1 MEGNS
6 TVEDSFSELILSLK
20 QEGLTTKKAGYTL
33 QIFKESKNSPVLI
46 IFDLDRSGEKPVDAF
61 RKIKKKHPS
70 IPVIILSSSS
80 PAYLEKTFKLI
91 KEGAHDYLKKP
102 FIVDEAK
109 ILIRK
114 ALGEKK
120 EKSNKKKHPLY
131 PFLPPDFILGKN
143 HQMRKMINLIPQI
156 APTDFT
162 VLIEGESGTGK
173 ELVASIIHKASN
185 RREKSFLRLNC
196 AALTESI
203 MESELFGYERGAFTG
218 AENKKIGLF
227 SAAEGGTL
235 LLDEIAE
242 ASLNTQAK
250 LLRVIENKE
259 FIPVGGVKPVK
270 CDVRVIVSTN
280 SNLKEDI
287 KKKRFR
293 EDLYY
298 RINAFT
304 ITLPPL
310 RERREDIPLFI
321 EHFLKKY
328 SSYFNKKIEEVSP
341 EVYEYLLN
349 YSWPGNIRELETT
362 VLRMIVACK
371 KPVITLKEIEEVF
384 SLKTLSIKQ
393 EAFLSFEDAKKRI
406 LRSFEEKYIKEILL
420 RCKGNITRAAR
431 KARVTR
437 SFIYQKIKQ
446 YGIDLSFYR

>member
-1 MEGNS
+1 
-6 TVEDSFSELILSLK
+6 
-20 QEGLTTKKAGYTL
+20 
-33 QIFKESKNSPVLI
+33 
-46 IFDLDRSGEKPVDAF
+46 
-61 RKIKKKHPS
+61 
-70 IPVIILSSSS
+70 
-80 PAYLEKTFKLI
+80 
-91 KEGAHDYLKKP
+91 
-102 FIVDEAK
+102 
-109 ILIRK
+109 
-114 ALGEKK
+114 LGEKK

-173 ELVASIIHKASN
+173 EMVASIIHRASN

-304 ITLPPL
+304 ISLPPL

-371 KPVITLKEIEEVF
+371 KPVATLKEVKEVLP
-384 SLKTLSIKQ
+384 LKNSISKKQ
-393 EAFLSFEDAKKRI
+393 TAFLSFEDAKKRI